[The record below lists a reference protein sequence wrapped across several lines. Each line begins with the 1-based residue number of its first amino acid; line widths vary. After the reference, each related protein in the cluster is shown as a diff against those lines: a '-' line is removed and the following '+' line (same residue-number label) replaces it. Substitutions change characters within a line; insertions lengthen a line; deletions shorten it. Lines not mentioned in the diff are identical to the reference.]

1 MWYHLPSCAEQQK
14 SNSNLRVRGACRQKE
29 KPQSKNYERPP
40 PALVVPGA
48 APRAQLAGGRG
59 RMENIHPSCLKC
71 TSRFF
76 SSGQLRLTFSSVV
89 LAMAWG
95 DFHCR
100 DGKRRVRPR
109 RVAAG
114 QSACHPRRQGG
125 EEMRAVRVMVVGSR
139 RPAVRMVC
147 VARSERIF
155 FLPRVPCFRTPEQY
169 QANELLFAEHTPRAP
184 VGLYYS

>member
-1 MWYHLPSCAEQQK
+1 M
-14 SNSNLRVRGACRQKE
+14 RVRGACRQKE

-48 APRAQLAGGRG
+48 SPRAQLVGGRG

-100 DGKRRVRPR
+100 DGKRRVRAR

-114 QSACHPRRQGG
+114 QSACHPRRWGG
-125 EEMRAVRVMVVGSR
+125 QEMRAVRIMVVSR
-139 RPAVRMVC
+139 RFSGTYVWRGA
-147 VARSERIF
+147 SEYSSCLGCPVFGPLNSIRKINYF
-155 FLPRVPCFRTPEQY
+155 FLD
-169 QANELLFAEHTPRAP
+169 
-184 VGLYYS
+184 

>member
-1 MWYHLPSCAEQQK
+1 
-14 SNSNLRVRGACRQKE
+14 
-29 KPQSKNYERPP
+29 
-40 PALVVPGA
+40 
-48 APRAQLAGGRG
+48 
-59 RMENIHPSCLKC
+59 MENIHPSCLKC

-76 SSGQLRLTFSSVV
+76 SSGQLGLTFSCVV
-89 LAMAWG
+89 LEMAGG

-139 RPAVRMVC
+139 RPAVRMMC
-147 VARSERIF
+147 GEERANI
-155 FLPRVPCFRTPEQY
+155 LP
-169 QANELLFAEHTPRAP
+169 ASGALFSDP
-184 VGLYYS
+184 

>member
-1 MWYHLPSCAEQQK
+1 
-14 SNSNLRVRGACRQKE
+14 
-29 KPQSKNYERPP
+29 
-40 PALVVPGA
+40 
-48 APRAQLAGGRG
+48 
-59 RMENIHPSCLKC
+59 MENIHPSCLKC

-125 EEMRAVRVMVVGSR
+125 EEMRAVRVMVVGRWFSAAGGTYVWR
-139 RPAVRMVC
+139 G
-147 VARSERIF
+147 IF

-169 QANELLFAEHTPRAP
+169 QANELLFSERTPRVP

>member
-1 MWYHLPSCAEQQK
+1 MQTHARKQK

-76 SSGQLRLTFSSVV
+76 SSGQLRLTFSCVV
-89 LAMAWG
+89 LEMALG

-114 QSACHPRRQGG
+114 QSACHPCRWGG
-125 EEMRAVRVMVVGSR
+125 EEMRAVRIMVVSS
-139 RPAVRMVC
+139 RPAVTHVWRG
-147 VARSERIF
+147 ASEYFF
-155 FLPRVPCFRTPEQY
+155 FLPRVPCFRTPQQY
-169 QANELLFAEHTPRAP
+169 QEN
-184 VGLYYS
+184 

>member
-1 MWYHLPSCAEQQK
+1 M
-14 SNSNLRVRGACRQKE
+14 RVRGACRQKE

-48 APRAQLAGGRG
+48 APRAQLVGGRG

-76 SSGQLRLTFSSVV
+76 SSGQLGLTFSCVV
-89 LAMAWG
+89 LEMAGG

-100 DGKRRVRPR
+100 DGKRRVRAR

-114 QSACHPRRQGG
+114 QSACHPRRWGG
-125 EEMRAVRVMVVGSR
+125 QEMRAVRIMVVGR
-139 RPAVRMVC
+139 WFGYVC
-147 VARSERIF
+147 VASGEDRILFLRGPVLF
-155 FLPRVPCFRTPEQY
+155 FPLGQIRGI
-169 QANELLFAEHTPRAP
+169 FAHCIF
-184 VGLYYS
+184 